1 MKNDR
6 RNSDPEAEVR
16 DIRRRINE
24 LRATLHSDSLR
35 SRTIRKDDQ
44 VEEQTQRHKP
54 KPKDNP
60 AADEFKR
67 KLLKLKKQK
76 EDKEW
81 KS

>member
-1 MKNDR
+1 MKNDK

-35 SRTIRKDDQ
+35 PRTIRKDDQ
-44 VEEQTQRHKP
+44 VEEQTQRHKSQP
-54 KPKDNP
+54 KGNP
-60 AADEFKR
+60 DADEFKR

>member
-35 SRTIRKDDQ
+35 PRTIRKDDQ

-60 AADEFKR
+60 AADKLKR
-67 KLLKLKKQK
+67 NLLKLKKQK